1 MRRDSNALFSHIG
14 QQGRVL
20 SLCFPCFPFLAAFF
34 RAVLEGGTGGVEEE
48 AAVGGWGKPNNP
60 NAAWEGED
68 SSIMKGREGVMWATR
83 LGTVWSVL
91 NGKLS

>member
-1 MRRDSNALFSHIG
+1 MWGRDADG
-14 QQGRVL
+14 
-20 SLCFPCFPFLAAFF
+20 
-34 RAVLEGGTGGVEEE
+34 E

-68 SSIMKGREGVMWATR
+68 SSIVKGREGVMWATR